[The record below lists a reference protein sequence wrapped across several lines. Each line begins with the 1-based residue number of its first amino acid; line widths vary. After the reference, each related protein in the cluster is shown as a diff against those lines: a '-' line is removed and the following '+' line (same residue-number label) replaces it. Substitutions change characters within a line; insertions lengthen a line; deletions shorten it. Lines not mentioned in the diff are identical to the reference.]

1 MKEFLQVAA
10 VLIEHPESNEAFYR
24 SAISRQYYAL
34 FNLARERLGIDDE
47 TADAHRLVAEQIKAK
62 NSRAGAYLSRLR
74 ILRNDAD
81 YLRINSNWQT
91 VARFHQGMSESMA
104 KTIQALK

>member
-10 VLIEHPESNEAFYR
+10 ALVEHPESNEAFYR

-34 FNLARERLGIDDE
+34 FNMARERLGIDDE
-47 TADAHRLVAEQIKAK
+47 SADVHRLVADQVRAK
-62 NSRAGAYLSRLR
+62 NKRAGDYLALMRRLR
-74 ILRNDAD
+74 NHAD
-81 YLRINSNWQT
+81 YLRPNPDWRAA
-91 VARFHQGMSESMA
+91 ARLHQGMSESMA